1 MQYDYNIF
9 ITEYAYVVT
18 RNLHIGHQNIL
29 CIQTCLTL
37 AYTRL
42 TEIHIILGFKGILLQ
57 QFFYRPNLIFWIAMG
72 FGKAHFGRKGQ
83 KTPKIENFGLKF
95 FPLGSRGD
103 PHSRA
108 RGNLR

>member
-1 MQYDYNIF
+1 MIILNRFERLWTVWTILGKTVHNLPKRYNIVLTVQKSPKPK
-9 ITEYAYVVT
+9 IPESKGSYHKKNY
-18 RNLHIGHQNIL
+18 HQ
-29 CIQTCLTL
+29 
-37 AYTRL
+37 
-42 TEIHIILGFKGILLQ
+42 K
-57 QFFYRPNLIFWIAMG
+57 LIFWIVMG
-72 FGKAHFGRKGQ
+72 CGEARFGRKGQ